1 MTRGIPETQSKR
13 RNLLSETS
21 AGCLL
26 LYPSSPLF
34 RFLGGEKLFPVSN
47 LELLD
52 YSKSQRKRAF
62 ILLQNA
68 LLVTSERLSSQF
80 YDRLVCVEVVCLD
93 FKILAADE
101 KTDLAF
107 PEKVPRRLH
116 LHPCHWVGIGVR
128 LHVLKL
134 EMLHKRI
141 RLGGGKRVVEEGAQV
156 FDDLPLVLL
165 HLLKPDKLDILFLFH
180 LPARKNVVPIVP
192 INLQK

>member
-1 MTRGIPETQSKR
+1 MARAMSETQSKR
-13 RNLLSETS
+13 RNLLSEAS

-52 YSKSQRKRAF
+52 YSKSQRNRAF
-62 ILLQNA
+62 ILLQKA

-80 YDRLVCVEVVCLD
+80 YERLVCEEVVCLD

-141 RLGGGKRVVEEGAQV
+141 RLGGGERVVEEGAQV
-156 FDDLPLVLL
+156 LNDLPLVFL
-165 HLLKPDKLDILFLFH
+165 HVFEPEELYIFLFFH
-180 LPARKNVVPIVP
+180 LPAREDMMPIVP
-192 INLQK
+192 VIL